1 MSPAPK
7 KQRPPYPGLK
17 PEDPAQHRGE
27 TTTPAALAN
36 LCIFRVFAGVQCSTD
51 DLLTVPSLF
60 LKPLE
65 RPAGCHLIVSYRPV
79 TVTRLFFD
87 L

>member
-1 MSPAPK
+1 M
-7 KQRPPYPGLK
+7 PYSDESGAEKSSDHHIPDE

-27 TTTPAALAN
+27 TYDAGGLGN
-36 LCIFRVFAGVQCSTD
+36 LCIFPALLVFMLHG

-65 RPAGCHLIVSYRPV
+65 RPAGCH
-79 TVTRLFFD
+79 
-87 L
+87 